1 LTERQLLSLCLDLFV
16 AGTETSATTL
26 TWAIIL
32 LSLNQ
37 DIQYKIHREIDNII
51 GSETL
56 PRMDDRKKLPF
67 TEASILEIQRLA
79 DIVPLGI
86 PHAVTEDVQF
96 RGYFIPKGTLVLSN
110 MYSVHMNPEL
120 WPEPE
125 KFKPERFL
133 QRGMKVEKKELIP
146 FSVGK
151 IFKNH

>member
-1 LTERQLLSLCLDLFV
+1 
-16 AGTETSATTL
+16 
-26 TWAIIL
+26 
-32 LSLNQ
+32 
-37 DIQYKIHREIDNII
+37 
-51 GSETL
+51 
-56 PRMDDRKKLPF
+56 MDDRKKLPF

-96 RGYFIPKGTLVLSN
+96 RGYFIPKDTLVLSN

-151 IFKNH
+151 RVCLGESLARAELFLSLSSDLRLIILFQTSKVVLLLLTFRNHSMF